1 MIPIPS
7 HLCTPGFLTKCLTST
22 GLRFV
27 VELYPCHIRI
37 PACLVDKIVAISIFY
52 LLKHTLVIRVKLFGD
67 DDDLTARTVEHS
79 GLGSQEAP
87 SAHVTFTS
95 EKAKTAASV
104 SLTVAMADPTTVYSL
119 ALLAEYTHS
128 LDSLP
133 LDLSRNFADL
143 RELDAVLSSSMSL
156 ITSKINQLT
165 KMIEDRTASPE
176 DRLWLLTEIGDEA
189 NRLKLGGEDKIR
201 VASAAADNL
210 RNHKNHLIDLLHY
223 LPNFDP
229 SVLNRTTYYPH
240 VTSKSYPPHS
250 VETGR
255 RQRRGGNL
263 TGNRNNDGNN
273 YYQNDPNPPKKK
285 RGGGRDDDVEGGPN
299 RTPRKERVIDMSNG
313 RPRNTG
319 RGGGGGRRYVRR

>member
-1 MIPIPS
+1 
-7 HLCTPGFLTKCLTST
+7 
-22 GLRFV
+22 
-27 VELYPCHIRI
+27 
-37 PACLVDKIVAISIFY
+37 
-52 LLKHTLVIRVKLFGD
+52 
-67 DDDLTARTVEHS
+67 
-79 GLGSQEAP
+79 
-87 SAHVTFTS
+87 
-95 EKAKTAASV
+95 
-104 SLTVAMADPTTVYSL
+104 MADPTTVYSL

-156 ITSKINQLT
+156 ITAKINQLT
-165 KMIEDRTASPE
+165 EMIEDRGASPE

-263 TGNRNNDGNN
+263 TGIRNNDGNGYFVN
-273 YYQNDPNPPKKK
+273 EPNPPKKK
-285 RGGGRDDDVEGGPN
+285 RGAGREDEAEVGLN
-299 RTPRKERVIDMSNG
+299 RTPRKDRIVDMSNG
-313 RPRNTG
+313 RPRNAG
-319 RGGGGGRRYVRR
+319 RGGIGGRRCVTLQLFFFFFFFLCFTSTVTQTRDSYQRRVPDRIARLCRFTRTTQSIVQTASGRPPQRHIPPCKRYQTLEAHHRSTRPNRSI

>member
-1 MIPIPS
+1 M
-7 HLCTPGFLTKCLTST
+7 
-22 GLRFV
+22 
-27 VELYPCHIRI
+27 
-37 PACLVDKIVAISIFY
+37 
-52 LLKHTLVIRVKLFGD
+52 VIRVKLFED

-79 GLGSQEAP
+79 GLRSQEAP